1 MATTNHAKSV
11 NQDVQEPLTMA
22 LFQLLETKNL
32 HDITVTTLITSA
44 GVSRS
49 VFDQHFTSVKDVLIA
64 YYEPQ
69 IVAVFDD
76 ILVQV
81 TPDEK
86 LSRLTTFF
94 DQFAEP
100 LLLATKRDFEP
111 LIQESFNRNMARY
124 YSANLAWQELPEVTI
139 VYWTKFM
146 AGGIYAIW
154 RTWLLTG
161 RKESLATLH
170 ALIESF
176 QRSTMQ
182 AVMLDFILK

>member
-11 NQDVQEPLTMA
+11 NQDILEPLTTA